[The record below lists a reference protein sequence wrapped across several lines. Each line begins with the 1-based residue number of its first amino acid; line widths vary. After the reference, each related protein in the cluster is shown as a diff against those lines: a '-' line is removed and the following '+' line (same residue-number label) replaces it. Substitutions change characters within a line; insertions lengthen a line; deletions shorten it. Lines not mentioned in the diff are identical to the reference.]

1 MKSPWKTFSD
11 SEETPIGPGV
21 YLDYPYDTIMSAVSY
36 GRGFKTK
43 QLVTIG
49 NNRSG
54 KPAIGNNVF
63 VGAGAVVC
71 SPIKIGDNVQIG
83 ANAVVMK
90 DVPSN
95 FTVIGNSAIIIRK
108 NGERVSIPL

>member
-1 MKSPWKTFSD
+1 LIIEVKRLAIII
-11 SEETPIGPGV
+11 PIGPGV

-49 NNRSG
+49 N
-54 KPAIGNNVF
+54 P
-63 VGAGAVVC
+63 
-71 SPIKIGDNVQIG
+71 
-83 ANAVVMK
+83 
-90 DVPSN
+90 
-95 FTVIGNSAIIIRK
+95 AIIIRK